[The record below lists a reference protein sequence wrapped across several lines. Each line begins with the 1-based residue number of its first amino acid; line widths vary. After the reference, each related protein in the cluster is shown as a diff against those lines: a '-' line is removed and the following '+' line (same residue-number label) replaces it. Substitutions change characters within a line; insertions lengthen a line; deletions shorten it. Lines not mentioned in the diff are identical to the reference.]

1 MQNAAGSFTM
11 LFTETVKDNRI
22 FLKCFRSGSY
32 VCCGFLT
39 VYFRPNGLPVNRL
52 GISVSKKNGGA
63 VERNRIKRIFRAA
76 YRLCETEFP
85 IGYDLIFA
93 ARNDACE
100 KSSKAAQAFLR
111 KKVIPA
117 MNSESKE
124 KKKKAGKSG
133 NIKK

>member
-1 MQNAAGSFTM
+1 M
-11 LFTETVKDNRI
+11 LFTENVKDNRI

-39 VYFRPNGLPVNRL
+39 VYYKKNGLPMNRF
-52 GISVSKKNGGA
+52 GISVGKKNGGA

-76 YRLCETEFP
+76 YRLCEADMP

-100 KSSKAAQAFLR
+100 KTSADATAFLI

-117 MNSESKE
+117 MNNAADSKNNE
-124 KKKKAGKSG
+124 KKKRSGKTERM
-133 NIKK
+133 KK

>member
-1 MQNAAGSFTM
+1 M

-39 VYFRPNGLPVNRL
+39 VYFKQNGLPVNRL

-76 YRLCETEFP
+76 YRLCEADIP

-100 KSSKAAQAFLR
+100 KTSAAASAFIR

-117 MNSESKE
+117 MNSDTDKSKKE
-124 KKKKAGKSG
+124 KKKAGKPG
-133 NIKK
+133 NKK